1 MTFAVAQRVDARAVL
16 ALEALPKVMEIGM
29 NSMATIAVA
38 LRSLRVNALRSALTM
53 LGIIIGVAAV
63 ITMVA
68 VGAGAQDRVAA
79 QIESLGSNLIV
90 IFNGSVTSGG
100 ARLGAGSNRSLTESD
115 AAKRLRSID
124 AIEAAAPTVRS
135 NVQLVNGNLNWS
147 ASTQGTTSDYLVAR
161 EWDVAAGREF
171 NPDEIRGAQK
181 VVLLGGTVAENLYP
195 DGDALGATLRIN
207 KVPFTVIGVLA
218 EKGQNSF
225 GQDQDDIAV
234 IPISTAK
241 KRVFGSQRGRPDS
254 VRSILVKVREAERM
268 AEAEEQINELLRV
281 RHRIAPGGTDDFSV
295 RNLSEIM
302 ATREESSRI
311 LSILLAAV
319 ASVSLVVGGIGIM
332 NIMLVSVTERT
343 REIGLRMAVG
353 ARRRDILVQFL
364 VEAVTLSLIG
374 GVIGIAIGI
383 GASVAIANIADW
395 PVLIQPASLVIAF
408 VFAGAVGIFFG
419 FYPARKAAL
428 LNPIDALRYE

>member
-1 MTFAVAQRVDARAVL
+1 
-16 ALEALPKVMEIGM
+16 M

-38 LRSLRVNALRSALTM
+38 LRSVRVNALRSALTM

-115 AAKRLRSID
+115 AEALRSID

-135 NVQLVNGNLNWS
+135 TVQLVNGNLNWS
-147 ASTQGTTSDYLVAR
+147 TSTQGTTRDYLVAR
-161 EWDVAAGREF
+161 EWAVAVGRDF
-171 NPDEIRGAQK
+171 SPDEVRGAQK
-181 VVLLGGTVAENLYP
+181 VLLLGGTVAENLFP
-195 DGDALGATLRIN
+195 DGDALGATLRLN

-268 AEAEEQINELLRV
+268 AEAEEQVNELLRV
-281 RHRIAPGGTDDFSV
+281 RHRITPGQTDDFAV

-302 ATREESSRI
+302 ATREASSRI

-374 GVIGIAIGI
+374 GLIGIAIGI

>member
-1 MTFAVAQRVDARAVL
+1 VNGT
-16 ALEALPKVMEIGM
+16 
-29 NSMATIAVA
+29 ATIAVA

-79 QIESLGSNLIV
+79 QIESLGANLII
-90 IFNGSVTSGG
+90 IFNGSASSGG
-100 ARLGAGSNRSLTESD
+100 ARMGAGSNRSLTESD
-115 AAKRLRSID
+115 AEALRGID
-124 AIEAAAPTVRS
+124 AIEAAAP
-135 NVQLVNGNLNWS
+135 NVGKNLQMVNGNLNWS
-147 ASTQGTTSDYLVAR
+147 STTQGTTPDYLVAR
-161 EWDVAAGREF
+161 EWAVAAGRSFGPE
-171 NPDEIRGAQK
+171 EVRSAAK
-181 VVLLGGTVAENLYP
+181 VVLLGGTVAENLFP
-195 DGDALGATLRIN
+195 DSDALGASVRLN
-207 KVPFTVIGVLA
+207 KVPFTVIGLLA
-218 EKGQNSF
+218 EKGQNAG
-225 GQDQDDIAV
+225 GQDQDDIAL

-241 KRVFGSQRGRPDS
+241 KRVFGRQRGRPDS
-254 VRSILVKVREAERM
+254 VSVIMVKVREAERM
-268 AEAEEQINELLRV
+268 AEAEEQVNEMLRV
-281 RHRIAPGGTDDFSV
+281 RHRIGPGQTDDFTV

-302 ATREESSRI
+302 ATREASSRI

-319 ASVSLVVGGIGIM
+319 ASVSLLVGGIGIM

-374 GVIGIAIGI
+374 GLIGIALGM
-383 GASVAIANIADW
+383 GASVAIARLADW
-395 PVLIQPASLVIAF
+395 PVLIQSSSLVIAF

-419 FYPARKAAL
+419 FYPARKAAQL
-428 LNPIDALRYE
+428 DPIDALRYE